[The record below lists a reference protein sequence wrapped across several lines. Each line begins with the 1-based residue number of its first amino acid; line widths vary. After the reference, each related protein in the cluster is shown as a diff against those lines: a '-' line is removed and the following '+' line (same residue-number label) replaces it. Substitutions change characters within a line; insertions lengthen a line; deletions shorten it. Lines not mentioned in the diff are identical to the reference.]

1 MDCPSIIDPASKEKL
16 PRIPVPNLLADA
28 SNETAAHYS
37 KQWGDDTG
45 YTKFIRN
52 APKAAKHTMARQ
64 LGWPD
69 LFDRIRTEATI
80 RDVSVY
86 DAACGFGLIHRDL
99 FASPTPDHLSYVGAD
114 IHEALG
120 STENPFPKS
129 RFVRFDVSNRLP
141 TDDQFD
147 FVGAD

>member
-16 PRIPVPNLLADA
+16 PRIPVRNLLADV
-28 SNETAAHYS
+28 SNETVDHYS

-52 APKAAKHTMARQ
+52 APTAAKHTMARQ
-64 LGWPD
+64 LGWPE
-69 LFDRIRTEATI
+69 LFNRIRENEATI

-99 FASPTPDHLSYVGAD
+99 YAMPTPDHLSYVGA
-114 IHEALG
+114 IF
-120 STENPFPKS
+120 TRPW
-129 RFVRFDVSNRLP
+129 
-141 TDDQFD
+141 DQ
-147 FVGAD
+147 

>member
-1 MDCPSIIDPASKEKL
+1 MACPSIIDPATKERL
-16 PRIPVPNLLADA
+16 PRVPVLDLLADA

-52 APKAAKHTMARQ
+52 APTAAKHTMARQ

-69 LFDRIRTEATI
+69 LFNRIRAEATI

-86 DAACGFGLIHRDL
+86 DA
-99 FASPTPDHLSYVGAD
+99 PAD
-114 IHEALG
+114 LG
-120 STENPFPKS
+120 SFIAICTRRRRPIICLTSALIFT
-129 RFVRFDVSNRLP
+129 RLW
-141 TDDQFD
+141 DQ
-147 FVGAD
+147 

>member
-1 MDCPSIIDPASKEKL
+1 
-16 PRIPVPNLLADA
+16 
-28 SNETAAHYS
+28 
-37 KQWGDDTG
+37 
-45 YTKFIRN
+45 
-52 APKAAKHTMARQ
+52 
-64 LGWPD
+64 
-69 LFDRIRTEATI
+69 
-80 RDVSVY
+80 
-86 DAACGFGLIHRDL
+86 L
-99 FASPTPDHLSYVGAD
+99 FATPTPDHLSYVGAD